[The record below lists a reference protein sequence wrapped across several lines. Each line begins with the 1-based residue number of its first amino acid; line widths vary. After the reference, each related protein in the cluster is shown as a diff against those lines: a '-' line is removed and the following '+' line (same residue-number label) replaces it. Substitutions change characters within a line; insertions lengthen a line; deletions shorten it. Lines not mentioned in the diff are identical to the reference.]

1 MAQLLPRPGLFK
13 HSYNGTFTVCDCC
26 STTIQSFLLL
36 NPSLVMDLVY
46 EQCMY
51 VGHHPHT
58 LLIGTRK
65 VFCVAHTLL
74 NLYDEYKLQL

>member
-1 MAQLLPRPGLFK
+1 
-13 HSYNGTFTVCDCC
+13 
-26 STTIQSFLLL
+26 
-36 NPSLVMDLVY
+36 MDLVY

-74 NLYDEYKLQL
+74 NLYDEYNLQL

>member
-1 MAQLLPRPGLFK
+1 
-13 HSYNGTFTVCDCC
+13 
-26 STTIQSFLLL
+26 
-36 NPSLVMDLVY
+36 MDLVY

-65 VFCVAHTLL
+65 VFFLRSAHFTQFICLSRYTAASLKTLTPQ
-74 NLYDEYKLQL
+74 YSPV